1 MAGLIEKDIRLLL
14 QRKVLLIL
22 FFVISIVVG
31 FSKDGTFI
39 LGYLPF
45 LTAMILISTISY
57 DELDNGYQFL
67 MTLPISER
75 LYVKEKYIFCMGGTA
90 LAWVLAVILYMA
102 AQITAGNEIVLS
114 EQALEIL
121 MFLCVVCILMA
132 IMLPIQMKF
141 GAERGRIVLLCV
153 VGGAAAVVAL
163 ITGLVNLSAGS
174 VPLYLA
180 GSISDSVIVIGS
192 VAVTFLVLV
201 ISYHASVKI
210 MQKKEF

>member
-14 QRKVLLIL
+14 QRKALLIL

-31 FSKDGTFI
+31 FAKDGTFI

-45 LTAMILISTISY
+45 LTAMILMSTISY

-75 LYVKEKYIFCMGGTA
+75 LYVKEKYVFCMGGTA

-102 AQITAGNEIVLS
+102 AQISSGTKMVLS
-114 EQALEIL
+114 EQALEFL
-121 MFLCVVCILMA
+121 MFLCVVCFLMA
-132 IMLPIQMKF
+132 IMLPVQIKF

-153 VGGAAAVVAL
+153 AGGAAAVVAL
-163 ITGLVNLSAGS
+163 ITGFVNLSAGN

-180 GSISDSVIVIGS
+180 GNISDSVIAIGS
-192 VAVTFLVLV
+192 VVVTLLVLV

-210 MQKKEF
+210 MEKKEF